1 MGQIQ
6 SDAAAAA
13 AEAASKTEQPPP
25 SIEPPPSP
33 AASSMEALV
42 AEAMATGDDDSEE
55 SLEEKAQRALKCPC
69 VADLR
74 KGPCGVQFSEAFVCF
89 IKSTA
94 EEKGSDCVNPFV
106 ALQNCIKANPDAFTK
121 DILDEEKEPEE
132 EKVQDYKIIPPSW
145 SREPIPKN

>member
-1 MGQIQ
+1 MGQTQ
-6 SDAAAAA
+6 SDAAA
-13 AEAASKTEQPPP
+13 EAGSNTEQSPP

-33 AASSMEALV
+33 VASSMEALV
-42 AEAMATGDDDSEE
+42 AEAMATGDNDSEE
-55 SLEEKAQRALKCPC
+55 SLEEKAQRALNCPC

-145 SREPIPKN
+145 SREPRPKN

>member
-1 MGQIQ
+1 MGQTQ
-6 SDAAAAA
+6 SDAAA
-13 AEAASKTEQPPP
+13 EAGSNTEQSPP

-33 AASSMEALV
+33 VASSMEALV
-42 AEAMATGDDDSEE
+42 AEAMATGDNDSEE
-55 SLEEKAQRALKCPC
+55 SLEEKAQRALNCPC

-94 EEKGSDCVNPFV
+94 EEK
-106 ALQNCIKANPDAFTK
+106 NCIKANPDAFTK

-145 SREPIPKN
+145 SREPRPKN